1 MSKHVKKINPSISKL
16 HIFLNFGL
24 SFKLFKKLWVHQ
36 EYITFKIQGQRSNE
50 EKSWKRWMCP
60 NHNVF
65 DISTHSATPP
75 YGPLTMFLPHSTY
88 NVNYSPSSS
97 LNMKKWTSKLWRL
110 LKCHYL
116 GQSLR
121 LVNKNQSFSF
131 YWLCWRTLYPRH
143 NYRLSLNF
151 KLFWLLLQ

>member
-1 MSKHVKKINPSISKL
+1 
-16 HIFLNFGL
+16 
-24 SFKLFKKLWVHQ
+24 
-36 EYITFKIQGQRSNE
+36 
-50 EKSWKRWMCP
+50 MCP
-60 NHNVF
+60 NHNVL
-65 DISTHSATPP
+65 DISTQSATPP

-97 LNMKKWTSKLWRL
+97 LNMKNWTSKLWRL

-121 LVNKNQSFSF
+121 LANKNQSFYF
-131 YWLCWRTLYPRH
+131 YWLCWRILYSRH

-151 KLFWLLLQ
+151 KLFESYFNKRKFVHFDHMFATSVRLVSKSIHFAATLVAIQHVNIVANVHTCICNYNL